1 MSLANT
7 QFPKG
12 PKNID
17 NLSFSMKHS
26 PQTGQRPSHEKIGL
40 SSVSAPST
48 FQVFQA
54 QISEVQGKHGSKS
67 SDDSKPLGNPP
78 SSLWHQVLLPVGI
91 LAGTKMLMGG
101 LVMGNISKFLY
112 KTPGHFSVKLEV
124 LGGLLESLVV
134 GGILLFNRSR
144 QQANAGTGKSQP
156 QPTEI
161 TARAM
166 AFLSGTVTLTNTL
179 ICSTLNLIKSQRFEK
194 TVASSVEEKLP
205 SLISKLLPKV
215 GLMLAGIGMTFVVGY
230 CEGYL
235 SQKASKRL
243 HLSDSPH

>member
-1 MSLANT
+1 M
-7 QFPKG
+7 G
-12 PKNID
+12 V
-17 NLSFSMKHS
+17 
-26 PQTGQRPSHEKIGL
+26 
-40 SSVSAPST
+40 SSVSSPSI

-54 QISEVQGKHGSKS
+54 QIIEVQGKHPSNNRSGGSVH
-67 SDDSKPLGNPP
+67 PNP
-78 SSLWHQVLLPVGI
+78 SNSLWHQVLLPVGI
-91 LAGTKMLMGG
+91 LAGTKMLVGG

-134 GGILLFNRSR
+134 GGILLFNRFR
-144 QQANAGTGKSQP
+144 QHANAGVEESQS

-161 TARAM
+161 TAKAM

-194 TVASSVEEKLP
+194 TVASTAEEKLP
-205 SLISKLLPKV
+205 SLTSKLLPKL

-235 SQKASKRL
+235 SQKASKGL
-243 HLSDSPH
+243 HLSDALH